1 MPTTCLERVGQL
13 LRNRAP
19 FSAAGA
25 RCEVGFGSKT
35 VLTPLKWDVCFTPES
50 RHRSATLPMA
60 MSIRCYGG
68 AKLTDKHLASKV
80 HCVDSRKKSPGQ
92 DAQTKRARRS
102 GPLC

>member
-35 VLTPLKWDVCFTPES
+35 VLTPLKWDVCFTPET
-50 RHRSATLPMA
+50 RHRSATLPIA
-60 MSIRCYGG
+60 MSSS
-68 AKLTDKHLASKV
+68 ATVQHLAATM
-80 HCVDSRKKSPGQ
+80 HCVD
-92 DAQTKRARRS
+92 DEIIEWLKRLHRFNLWQ
-102 GPLC
+102 GET